1 MKKLQIV
8 FLFLIIYLPVFA
20 QVPVSQPKKDFVK
33 FKAKIGF
40 FNNEDRIKSYQFS
53 EDGRQ
58 LIILGFNRIQLWDVK
73 NGKLISS
80 VPYSVQEYPAFSK
93 LTAVLTFGISTL
105 VKFEKIE
112 NSPEANYFVAV
123 EGKKD
128 NRTVAVRQIET
139 GNQLATLQLPL
150 PTDSISF
157 EKTLIVTRGEKKDET
172 KIGFWDNVDFH
183 AKGMLSVDEYKW
195 HRFLKN
201 EEKILLGSG
210 YTKFALFGYGKQGN
224 KFEIRDIKT
233 GRVEKEFTAPD
244 LNPEDYYRETEFTPD
259 EKFMMSR
266 RDKRIFVWEID
277 GADTPRYIIAP
288 EMPKGD
294 VDLEKVINQQYIV
307 AEVDKKLR
315 IYDFGGDG
323 RPKHEFV
330 SSDPKKTPEF
340 LGNSED
346 GKYFAVKANDK
357 LSFYEMDG
365 NSQPFGEVSLLDKES
380 NATRCIDGDYC
391 ILKNKRQKG
400 EQHKTYFYN
409 IKTGKVDFEIPIEF
423 GWGTKFSPSK
433 NYLYEENTGSFFI
446 WNIPEKRSFSIY
458 LKTESTTC
466 QSNDTSCTPRT
477 YNAESVL
484 LSPNEK
490 FFIKYGDGATTVYDA
505 ETGDEAQNI
514 FDPRLVTY
522 NKKGKIKYSGFRM
535 AEFSK
540 DGENL
545 FTFDSDKWSGKLQTV
560 TIWDLI
566 D

>member
-8 FLFLIIYLPVFA
+8 FLFLMVYLPVFA
-20 QVPVSQPKKDFVK
+20 QVPVSQPQKHFVK

-40 FNNEDRIKSYQFS
+40 LNNEDRIKSHQFS

-58 LIILGFNRIQLWDVK
+58 LIIVGLQNIQVWDTQS
-73 NGKLISS
+73 GKLLSS
-80 VPYSVQEYPAFSK
+80 VPYSVKEYPVFSK
-93 LTAVLTFGISTL
+93 LTAVLTFGLSTL
-105 VKFEKIE
+105 IKFEKIE

-123 EGKKD
+123 EGGKD
-128 NRTVAVRQIET
+128 DRTVAVRQIET
-139 GNQLATLQLPL
+139 GKQIATLQLPF

-157 EKTLIVTRGEKKDET
+157 EKTLIVTSGEKKDET
-172 KIGFWDNVDFH
+172 RIGFWDNVDFH

-244 LNPEDYYRETEFTPD
+244 LNPEDYYHETEFTPD

-294 VDLEKVINQQYIV
+294 VDLERVINQQYIV
-307 AEVDKKLR
+307 AKVDKKLR

-323 RPKHEFV
+323 RPKQEFV

-346 GKYFAVKANDK
+346 GKYFALRNDDK
-357 LSFYEMDG
+357 VSFYEMDG
-365 NSQPFGEVSLLDKES
+365 NGQPFSEVSLLDKEG
-380 NATRCIDGDYC
+380 NATRCIGGDYC

-400 EQHKTYFYN
+400 EKHRTYLYN
-409 IKTGKVDFEIPIEF
+409 IKTGKVDFEIPVEF
-423 GWGTKFSPSK
+423 GSSARFIPSK
-433 NYLYEENTGSFFI
+433 QSIYELNTGSFFV
-446 WNIPEKRSFSIY
+446 WNIPENRSFTIGIA
-458 LKTESTTC
+458 THTNTC
-466 QSNDTSCTPRT
+466 QTNDINCTQTT
-477 YNAESVL
+477 YNSEKIL
-484 LSPNEK
+484 TSPNEK
-490 FFIKYGDGATTVYDA
+490 FFLKYEDNYTALYDA
-505 ETGDEAQNI
+505 DTGDLAQEL
-514 FDPRLVTY
+514 FDPRWVTY
-522 NKKGKIKYSGFRM
+522 TKKGKIKYSGFKT
-535 AEFSK
+535 AQFSK
-540 DGENL
+540 DGKQL
-545 FTFDSDKWSGKLQTV
+545 FTLAGAKKAGESQTV